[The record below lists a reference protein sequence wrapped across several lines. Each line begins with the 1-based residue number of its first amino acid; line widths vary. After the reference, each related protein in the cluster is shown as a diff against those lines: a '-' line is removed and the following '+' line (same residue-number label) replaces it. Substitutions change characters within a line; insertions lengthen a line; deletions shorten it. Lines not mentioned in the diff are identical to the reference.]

1 MNRRARAELTENSPY
16 LHQQFTR
23 WSYESHI
30 MKRGKQMGIKAPRP
44 GILRTIRNYL
54 SKIVVIFRTRNIYGY
69 NSVCMR
75 ILVISGAGTRRYGK
89 A

>member
-1 MNRRARAELTENSPY
+1 
-16 LHQQFTR
+16 
-23 WSYESHI
+23 
-30 MKRGKQMGIKAPRP
+30 MGIKAPRP